1 MASAAGVRKFR
12 VGHQTYDSGASF
24 EMPSERQSGGAISP
38 HNPKPST
45 VVAAR
50 SVCKRQAVVS
60 MPKPKAHASQS
71 GVNDDRIRA
80 SAQTSR
86 TATGHSVACPKAHVR
101 FETQL
106 HRGLVAKGGLFFLLN
121 SNFRHFLTWTPT
133 VAALLSYVPSRT
145 E

>member
-1 MASAAGVRKFR
+1 MASASGVKKFR

-38 HNPKPST
+38 HNPTPST

-60 MPKPKAHASQS
+60 IPKPKSHASQS
-71 GVNDDRIRA
+71 GVNDDRILT
-80 SAQTSR
+80 SAQTSF
-86 TATGHSVACPKAHVR
+86 TATGHSVACPKAHVKL
-101 FETQL
+101 ET
-106 HRGLVAKGGLFFLLN
+106 HAHNGLVAKGGLFFLLN
-121 SNFRHFLTWTPT
+121 SNFRHFLTCTPT